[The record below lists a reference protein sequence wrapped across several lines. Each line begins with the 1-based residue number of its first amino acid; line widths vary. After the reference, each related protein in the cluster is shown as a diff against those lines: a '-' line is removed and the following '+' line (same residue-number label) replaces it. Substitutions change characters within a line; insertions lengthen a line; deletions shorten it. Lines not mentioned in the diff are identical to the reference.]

1 MAQPAQQI
9 WGPSGEYNVIDNGAA
24 GSSTSGAFPGGAS
37 PNQSSNWVGI
47 QADKSCQG
55 FDTTTGAVAQGNN
68 TFKNGTIPDYIASG
82 ATTVLNSQVTTR
94 LLFKNP
100 S

>member
-9 WGPSGEYNVIDNGAA
+9 WRPSGEYNVIDNGAA

-37 PNQSSNWVGI
+37 PNQSGNWVGI
-47 QADKSCQG
+47 RADKSCQG

-68 TFKNGTIPDYIASG
+68 TFKNGTIPDYIAN
-82 ATTVLNSQVTTR
+82 ATTVLNSSLSTR